1 MFKYRVFDFIAIIFN
16 LGGITIDMKCGL
28 EIHVQLKTDSKLF
41 CDCPTN
47 YKDASANTNI
57 CPVCL
62 NQPGAKPYPTNEKAL
77 ENALTIALMLNC
89 KIDQNITYFMRKHY
103 DYPDL
108 PSGYQRTSVPIGYEG
123 DLNGV
128 RIREIHMEEDP
139 GQFKPDFGIVDFN
152 RSGIPLVEIVTEPDM
167 HSPEEARQFLKEL
180 IRVLNYSECARGEGT
195 MRADVNISLEGGNR
209 AEIKNINSIKGA
221 YKALKFEMVRQ
232 KNLIKRGVE
241 VKQET
246 RAFLESQMITVGMR
260 TKEDADDYRF
270 IPDPDLPPIKI
281 KKQQLEEVAESMPE
295 APHNKVNRFMKQYE
309 IDEETAKTLTSEL
322 ELANAYEKVAE
333 SIDPIFSAMWMR
345 DELKR
350 VLTYNK
356 FEFSESEIS
365 PKNIIALLTLL
376 KNKEITTKAGQRI
389 VEKMPKNP
397 KSPNEIAEELGLIG
411 VINKD
416 EVVNAAKKAIDEN
429 PIAVED
435 YKTGKG
441 ASLNFLVGQVMKFTR
456 GKADPGETVKILK
469 KLLE

>member
-1 MFKYRVFDFIAIIFN
+1 
-16 LGGITIDMKCGL
+16 MKCGL
-28 EIHVQLKTDSKLF
+28 EIHVQLETDSKLF

-47 YKDASANTNI
+47 YKDVEPNTNI

-123 DLNGV
+123 DLNGI

-139 GQFKPDFGIVDFN
+139 GQFKPDHGIVDFN

-167 HSPEEARQFLKEL
+167 HSPEEARTFLKEL
-180 IRVLNYSECARGEGT
+180 IRVLNYSESARGEGS
-195 MRADVNISLEGGNR
+195 MRADVNISIEGGKR

-221 YKALKFEMVRQ
+221 YKALQFEMIRQ
-232 KNLIKRGVE
+232 KNLLKRGVE
-241 VKQET
+241 IKQET
-246 RAFLESQMITVGMR
+246 RAYLESQMITVAMR
-260 TKEDADDYRF
+260 SKEDVDDYRF
-270 IPDPDLPPIKI
+270 IPDPDLPPMKI
-281 KKQQLEEVAESMPE
+281 RDYEIEEVAEAMPE
-295 APHNKVNRFMKQYE
+295 APHHKVKRFMEQYN
-309 IDEETAKTLTSEL
+309 IDEETAKVITSEL

-333 SIDPIFSAMWMR
+333 SVDSKFAAMWMK

-356 FEFSESEIS
+356 FDFVESEIS
-365 PKNIIALLTLL
+365 PEKIIELLNLL

-389 VEKMPKNP
+389 IEQLPKNIKNP
-397 KSPNEIAEELGLIG
+397 KEIAEELGLIG
-411 VINKD
+411 VVSGD
-416 EVVNAAKKAIDEN
+416 ETLNAAKQAIDEN
-429 PIAVED
+429 PVAVED
-435 YKTGKG
+435 YKQGQK
-441 ASLNFLVGQVMKFTR
+441 ASLNFLVGQVMKLTK

-469 KLLE
+469 EILDK

>member
-1 MFKYRVFDFIAIIFN
+1 
-16 LGGITIDMKCGL
+16 MKCGL

-47 YKDASANTNI
+47 YKEASANTNI

-62 NQPGAKPYPTNEKAL
+62 NQPGAKPFPTNEKAL
-77 ENALTIALMLNC
+77 ENALIIALMLNC
-89 KIDQNITYFMRKHY
+89 KIDKNITYFMRKHY

-123 DLNGV
+123 DLNGI

-152 RSGIPLVEIVTEPDM
+152 RSGIPLIEIVTEPDM
-167 HSPEEARQFLKEL
+167 HSPEEAREFLKEL
-180 IRVLNYSECARGEGT
+180 IRVLNYSECARGEGS

-221 YKALKFEMVRQ
+221 YKALKFEMIRQ

-246 RAFLESQMITVGMR
+246 RAFLESQMITVAMR

-270 IPDPDLPPIKI
+270 IPDPDLPPIKVQE
-281 KKQQLEEVAESMPE
+281 KQLEEISEVMPE
-295 APHNKVNRFMKQYE
+295 APHHKVKRFMEQYK
-309 IDEETAKTLTSEL
+309 IDDETAKTLTSEL
-322 ELANAYEKVAE
+322 DLANAYEIVVK
-333 SIDPIFSAMWMR
+333 SIDSKFAAMWMR

-356 FEFSESEIS
+356 LEFAESKITAD
-365 PKNIIALLTLL
+365 NIVELLNLV
-376 KNKEITTKAGQRI
+376 KNKEITTKAGQRVI
-389 VEKMPKNP
+389 EHMPNNT
-397 KSPNEIAEELGLIG
+397 KSPKEIAGDLGLIG
-411 VINKD
+411 VIKEN
-416 EVVNAAKKAIDEN
+416 EVINAAKQAIDQN
-429 PIAVED
+429 QSAVED
-435 YKTGKG
+435 YKEGKG
-441 ASLNFLVGQVMKFTR
+441 ASLNFLVGQVMKLTR

-469 KLLE
+469 NLLSN

>member
-1 MFKYRVFDFIAIIFN
+1 
-16 LGGITIDMKCGL
+16 MKCGL

-41 CDCPTN
+41 CECPTN
-47 YKDASANTNI
+47 YKETQANTNI

-62 NQPGAKPYPTNEKAL
+62 NQPGAKPYPTNKKAL

-89 KIDQNITYFMRKHY
+89 KIDKNIIYFMRKHY

-123 DLNGV
+123 DLNEI

-152 RSGIPLVEIVTEPDM
+152 RSGVPLVEIVTEPDM
-167 HSPEEARQFLKEL
+167 HSPEEAREFLKEL

-195 MRADVNISLEGGNR
+195 MRTDVNISLEGGNR
-209 AEIKNINSIKGA
+209 AEIKNVNSIKGA

-246 RAFLESQMITVGMR
+246 RAFLESQMITVAMR
-260 TKEDADDYRF
+260 TKEDAVDYRV
-270 IPDPDLPPIKI
+270 ISDSDLPPIKI
-281 KKQQLEEVAESMPE
+281 KEEQLEEVAESMPE
-295 APHNKVNRFMKQYE
+295 APHNKVKRFMGQYN

-322 ELANAYEKVAE
+322 ELANTYEEVVKSVD
-333 SIDPIFSAMWMR
+333 SKFSAMWMR
-345 DELKR
+345 YELRR

-356 FEFSESEIS
+356 FDFVESEIS
-365 PKNIIALLTLL
+365 ADDIVELLNLFI
-376 KNKEITTKAGQRI
+376 NKEITTKVGQRI
-389 VEKMPKNP
+389 IEKMPKNK
-397 KSPNEIAEELGLIG
+397 KSPKKIAEELGLIG
-411 VINKD
+411 VVEKD
-416 EVVNAAKKAIDEN
+416 EVLNAVKQVISEN
-429 PIAVED
+429 ETAVED
-435 YKTGKG
+435 YKKGKG
-441 ASLNFLVGQVMKFTR
+441 ASLNFLVGQVMKLSR

-469 KLLE
+469 DLIDS

>member
-1 MFKYRVFDFIAIIFN
+1 MIIIKLWLLF
-16 LGGITIDMKCGL
+16 LIIGGITIDMKCGL

-41 CDCPTN
+41 CDCSTN
-47 YKDASANTNI
+47 YKEAPANTNI

-62 NQPGAKPYPTNEKAL
+62 NQPGTKPFPTNEKAL
-77 ENALTIALMLNC
+77 KNALTIALMLNC
-89 KIDQNITYFMRKHY
+89 KIDKDITYFMRKHY

-123 DLNGV
+123 DLNGIK
-128 RIREIHMEEDP
+128 IREIHMEEDP

-167 HSPEEARQFLKEL
+167 HSPEEAREFLKEL

-221 YKALKFEMVRQ
+221 YKSLKFEMIRQ

-246 RAFLESQMITVGMR
+246 RAFLESQMITVAMR

-270 IPDPDLPPIKI
+270 IPDPDLPPIKVQ
-281 KKQQLEEVAESMPE
+281 KKQLEEVSETIPE
-295 APHNKVNRFMKQYE
+295 APHNKVKRFIEEYD
-309 IDEETAKTLTSEL
+309 IDEESAKTLTSEL
-322 ELANAYEKVAE
+322 KLANAYEIVVK
-333 SIDPIFSAMWMR
+333 SIDPKFAAMWMR

-356 FEFSESEIS
+356 LDFKESEIS
-365 PKNIIALLTLL
+365 AENIIELLNLL
-376 KNKEITTKAGQRI
+376 NDKKITTKVGQRI
-389 VEKMPKNP
+389 IEKMPKNKNSP
-397 KSPNEIAEELGLIG
+397 KEIAEELGLIG
-411 VINKD
+411 VVEKD
-416 EVVNAAKKAIDEN
+416 EVLDTAKKTISEN
-429 PIAVED
+429 EAAVSD
-435 YKTGKG
+435 YKKGKET
-441 ASLNFLVGQVMKFTR
+441 SLNFLVGQVMKLTR

-469 KLLE
+469 ELIDN